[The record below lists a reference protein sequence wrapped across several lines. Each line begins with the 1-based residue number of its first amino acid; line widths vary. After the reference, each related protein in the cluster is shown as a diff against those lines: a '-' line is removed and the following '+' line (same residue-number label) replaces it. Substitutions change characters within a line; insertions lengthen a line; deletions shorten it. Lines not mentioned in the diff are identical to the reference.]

1 MLSKVEENF
10 TMTSNFGCFSESVV
24 GVHGFFSGHDFLVI
38 LLEVWPWYPTLSH
51 YYRCSCSAS
60 KIKRHPDRENLSE
73 DVPQID
79 HHPMSPCRNM
89 GAECTRCSDNQIR
102 FLLVTQCYTYVYI
115 YIIIYNYY
123 MSVYIYII
131 IFHLIPW
138 CIPWY
143 PSGGP
148 PRMPS
153 PGGTHAT
160 ASAPTAAPVL
170 AIIATGN
177 CRKWEGNDLGHE

>member
-89 GAECTRCSDNQIR
+89 CAECTRCSDNQIR

-123 MSVYIYII
+123 MSVYIYNN
-131 IFHLIPW
+131 IPFDSLM
-138 CIPWY
+138 Y
-143 PSGGP
+143 PMISVRG
-148 PRMPS
+148 S
-153 PGGTHAT
+153 ASHAESRWH
-160 ASAPTAAPVL
+160 ARHCLRADGRAGA
-170 AIIATGN
+170 GN
-177 CRKWEGNDLGHE
+177 HCDWELSEVGR